1 MTGNRPGDF
10 TKWLTKA
17 REQMGSNIPLQVAQD
32 VLLEAEQ
39 AIRNLGDCGGGR
51 SLALFIMA
59 IADDGRRFRVS
70 DLSTLDVGMSS
81 LAARLFHEFM
91 VGKRDHDEWQSLAEL
106 AQRVVFPDDNL
117 SWQKVFE
124 T

>member
-1 MTGNRPGDF
+1 METTSKLPPPAVIETMTVAEYRADH
-10 TKWLTKA
+10 A
-17 REQMGSNIPLQVAQD
+17 AAVAQD

-106 AQRVVFPDDNL
+106 AQRVVFPDEKLPWL
-117 SWQKVFE
+117 S
-124 T
+124 

>member
-1 MTGNRPGDF
+1 MSHEWAIGD
-10 TKWLTKA
+10 
-17 REQMGSNIPLQVAQD
+17 QYSYQS
-32 VLLEAEQ
+32 
-39 AIRNLGDCGGGR
+39 GR

-106 AQRVVFPDDNL
+106 AQRVVFPDEKLPWL
-117 SWQKVFE
+117 S
-124 T
+124 